1 MSDSSLQNINT
12 IVIDTINAESRRLI
26 SVNYNPPNGTRSR
39 EFIIRIDPA
48 NVINEL
54 YKDNNTFIKPFY
66 VKSDSLP
73 ASLKITFD
81 NQDILN
87 GDYISANPDIK
98 IELNDPTITPITDT
112 SKVII
117 LLNDKPV
124 YYLNNP
130 TLPSPVYNS
139 SNPKMIVNYKPKLN
153 EGSYTLKVFGKDAY
167 GVLFDSIGTIK
178 NFLVSKDAKILYAY
192 NYPDPISKDTYFTFK
207 LTQIPDE
214 LKINIY
220 TVAGRLIKQITKT
233 SSELNY
239 DFNRIYWDGKDQ
251 DGDTPA
257 NGVYFYKIII
267 SKDGQTQ
274 NITQKMAIIR

>member
-1 MSDSSLQNINT
+1 
-12 IVIDTINAESRRLI
+12 
-26 SVNYNPPNGTRSR
+26 
-39 EFIIRIDPA
+39 
-48 NVINEL
+48 
-54 YKDNNTFIKPFY
+54 
-66 VKSDSLP
+66 VKSDTLP
-73 ASLKITFD
+73 ALLKITFD

-87 GDYISANPDIK
+87 GDYISPNPDIK

-124 YYLNNP
+124 YYSNP
-130 TLPSPVYNS
+130 AVTYAFNS
-139 SNPKMIVNYKPKLN
+139 SNPKMVVNYKPKLN
-153 EGSYTLKVFGKDAY
+153 DGSYTLTVLGKDAY
-167 GVLFDSIGTIK
+167 GVLFDSAGTKK
-178 NFLVSKDAKILYAY
+178 NFLVSNDAKILYAY
-192 NYPDPISKDTYFTFK
+192 NYPDPMSKDTYFTFK

-220 TVAGRLIKQITKT
+220 TVAGRLIKQITRT
-233 SSELNY
+233 SSDLHY

-251 DGDTPA
+251 DGDSPA

-267 SKDGQTQ
+267 TKNGQNQ

>member
-1 MSDSSLQNINT
+1 MSDSSAQSIYQT
-12 IVIDTINAESRRLI
+12 VIDTINAESRRLI

-39 EFIIRIDPA
+39 EFIIRIDPD
-48 NVINEL
+48 NRINEL
-54 YKDNNTFIKPFY
+54 YKDNNTFIEPFN
-66 VKSDSLP
+66 VKSDTLP
-73 ASLKITFD
+73 AFLKITFD
-81 NQDILN
+81 NQDILS
-87 GDYISANPDIK
+87 GDYVSANPDIK
-98 IELNDPTITPITDT
+98 IELNDPTITPIIDT

-124 YYLNNP
+124 YFNDPAISYTFNN
-130 TLPSPVYNS
+130 

-153 EGSYTLKVFGKDAY
+153 DGSYTLTVFGKDAY
-167 GVLFDSIGTIK
+167 GVLFDSTGTKK
-178 NFLVSKDAKILYAY
+178 NFVVSNAAKILYAF
-192 NYPDPISKDTYFTFK
+192 NYPDPMSKDTYFTFK
-207 LTQIPDE
+207 LTQVPDE

-220 TVAGRLIKQITKT
+220 TVAGRLIKQIIKK
-233 SSELNY
+233 SSDLNY

-267 SKDGQTQ
+267 SKDGQNQ